1 MRIVAGKFKGK
12 KLTDSAHLKLLR
24 PTSDKN
30 REALFNILF
39 SAKFIKEMNF
49 LLDEVDVLD
58 LCCGTGAVAFEA
70 LSRGAKSVL
79 LVDKN
84 SQHLEIAKKNAQ
96 ILAVE
101 NQTKF
106 LLCDAEKLPNAT
118 FAYGLVYIDPPYA
131 FNPSEIIK
139 NLIAK
144 NWIDKNS
151 LIVVETAEIDFE
163 ENNLH
168 LLDKRKYGKTN
179 FSFFKSLI

>member
-12 KLTDSAHLKLLR
+12 KLAESSHLKALR
-24 PTSDKN
+24 PTSDRN

-39 SAKFIKEMNF
+39 SAKFIKEINF
-49 LLDEVDVLD
+49 SLEDANILD

-79 LVDKN
+79 LIDKN
-84 SQHLEIAKKNAQ
+84 SQHLEIAKQNAQ
-96 ILAVE
+96 ILGVE

-118 FAYGLVYIDPPYA
+118 SIYQLAYIDPPYKYNA
-131 FNPSEIIK
+131 SELIK

-144 NWIDKNS
+144 NWLDKNS
-151 LIVVETAEIDFE
+151 LIVIETAEINFA
-163 ENNLH
+163 ENSLR
-168 LLDKRKYGKTN
+168 LLDRRKYGKTH
-179 FSFFKSLI
+179 FSFYAL

>member
-1 MRIVAGKFKGK
+1 MRIVTGKFKGK
-12 KLTDSAHLKLLR
+12 KLTESSFLKGLR

-39 SAKFIKEMNF
+39 SAKFIREINF
-49 LLDEVDVLD
+49 SLEGADVLD

-96 ILAVE
+96 ILGVE

-118 FAYGLVYIDPPYA
+118 FAYRLVYIDPPYA
-131 FNPSEIIK
+131 YNPLELIK
-139 NLIAK
+139 NLIAR
-144 NWIDKNS
+144 NWLDKNS
-151 LIVVETAEIDFE
+151 LIAVETAEVDFE
-163 ENNLH
+163 ENTLH
-168 LLDKRKYGKTN
+168 LLDRRRYGKTH
-179 FSFFKSLI
+179 FSFYRL